1 MVFVLIAL
9 GVILLLIVIVLLSPR
24 RFRER
29 HGEMG
34 PGTIDATEEG
44 FEAQSMEREG
54 ELARERESDTGEQM
68 P

>member
-1 MVFVLIAL
+1 MVFVLVAL

-29 HGEMG
+29 HGDMG
-34 PGTIDATEEG
+34 AGTIDASEEG
-44 FEAQSMEREG
+44 FEAQSLEREG
-54 ELARERESDTGEQM
+54 EFGRERASETGEQI